1 MPLKIKQMP
10 ASERPYE
17 RAKMHG
23 ISSLTN
29 SELLAIIIKNGT
41 KDENS
46 LEISKRV
53 LLIANSVEK
62 SENISIID
70 LQKIKGIGE
79 VKAIQIKAV
88 FELAKRLNNI
98 HKNEEFKVSKPKDV
112 ADLLMNEL
120 RFEKQEKIK
129 VLLLNT
135 KNCVVS
141 IKEVAIGDTNCAGIS
156 TKQILTDAVKMQVG
170 KIILV
175 HNHPSG
181 DSTPSS
187 EDLDLTKDVIKAGDI
202 LGIKL
207 LDHIVIG
214 NGNYTSIFSG
224 RDFLS
229 AIN

>member
-10 ASERPYE
+10 VSERPYE

-88 FELAKRLNNI
+88 FELATQRRSRFINEWIKIWKTR
-98 HKNEEFKVSKPKDV
+98 KNK
-112 ADLLMNEL
+112 
-120 RFEKQEKIK
+120 
-129 VLLLNT
+129 
-135 KNCVVS
+135 
-141 IKEVAIGDTNCAGIS
+141 
-156 TKQILTDAVKMQVG
+156 
-170 KIILV
+170 
-175 HNHPSG
+175 
-181 DSTPSS
+181 
-187 EDLDLTKDVIKAGDI
+187 
-202 LGIKL
+202 
-207 LDHIVIG
+207 
-214 NGNYTSIFSG
+214 
-224 RDFLS
+224 S
-229 AIN
+229 AIIKY